1 MSVLMPEYRY
11 IAARDQRPRAGNEP
25 IKWIVIHSMEAPE
38 RGDMA
43 ESCANYFRNP
53 PRSASV
59 HFCADDNSVVQ
70 TALLTNTVAGA
81 IGANRNGIHIE
92 QAGYAKQSG
101 EEWSDSYSSKMIEDQ
116 VGPLVAKLCAMYGIP
131 MKRLSVEELKAGHK
145 GIVDHKTCSD
155 AFGGDHWDPGPN
167 YPWNKLID
175 YLGDYMPIT
184 EDEEK
189 RIAERTANRVKAI
202 LTADDGSWD
211 GVMIKK
217 NVSDAIGDIQVR
229 SAEIHN
235 FTAKIFEHLTLATG
249 GDSGAYMTVDDVQN
263 IVNGVR
269 AQFLAGLDNQIQ
281 VQ

>member
-1 MSVLMPEYRY
+1 MPEYRY
-11 IAARDQRPRAGNEP
+11 IAARDQRPRAGNEVV
-25 IKWIVIHSMEAPE
+25 KWIVIHSMEAPE

-53 PRSASV
+53 PRPSSV

-175 YLGDYMPIT
+175 YLGDDMPIT
-184 EDEEK
+184 DAEMD
-189 RIAERTANRVKAI
+189 RIADKAANRTRTI
-202 LTADDGSWD
+202 LGLADGRP
-211 GVMIKK
+211 GVVVADNI
-217 NVSDAIGDIQVR
+217 SDAIADIQTR
-229 SAEIHN
+229 SAEIHK
-235 FTAKIFEHLTLATG
+235 FVDKIFEHLTLATG
-249 GDSGAYMTVDDVQN
+249 GNGNTSMTVDDVQN